1 MSMALVSPRVFWSVV
16 KHGKVGPGVSFVTAL
31 ASLVPEVNW
40 QQIIEERRRAK
51 PERYGD
57 YVPH

>member
-1 MSMALVSPRVFWSVV
+1 MAPTDRERERERERTRI
-16 KHGKVGPGVSFVTAL
+16 GAL

-40 QQIIEERRRAK
+40 QQIIEERKRAK